1 MNVLNLVND
10 KLYHYKLRASD
21 KDLEAV
27 SDPDEVISAYSN
39 EVTVKLVGYT
49 NVDNIYGE
57 ISELTVEYAADGSG
71 DVFVNLGEEPNEMA
85 KLYIYSVD
93 GRLITTIIPESQK
106 VKIEVLV
113 SNNIYVVKYSNQG
126 SINQTTKI
134 GKIVY

>member
-1 MNVLNLVND
+1 
-10 KLYHYKLRASD
+10 LYHYKLRASD

-106 VKIEVLV
+106 VKIEGLV